1 MKYGE
6 IIRGR
11 RRGKAFA
18 EGTEKDV
25 KGTPPLLSK
34 IKDLGL
40 QGIDTNVITQTQLA
54 MLRGLK
60 FDSDSIFKMLQIMS
74 NSDLS
79 YINVKGKAIDSNK
92 DTSDQYNFYG
102 DLNLPN
108 VKDPSNFMSELI
120 NTASKKFNIVNQK
133 YKR

>member
-1 MKYGE
+1 
-6 IIRGR
+6 
-11 RRGKAFA
+11 
-18 EGTEKDV
+18 
-25 KGTPPLLSK
+25 
-34 IKDLGL
+34 
-40 QGIDTNVITQTQLA
+40 
-54 MLRGLK
+54 MLYGLK
-60 FDSDSIFKMLQIMS
+60 NNSDSILKILQATS
-74 NSDLS
+74 SSDLS

-92 DTSDQYNFYG
+92 DISDQYNFYG